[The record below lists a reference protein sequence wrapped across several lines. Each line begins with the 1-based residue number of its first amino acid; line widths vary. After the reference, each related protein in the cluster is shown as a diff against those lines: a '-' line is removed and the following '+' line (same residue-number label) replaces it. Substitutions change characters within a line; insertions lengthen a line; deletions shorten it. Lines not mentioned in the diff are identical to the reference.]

1 MTRIINNLQA
11 VPGRKALILFST
23 NAPPLIKPPEY
34 FGDSLFRASTTIY
47 QCALPGWNDYWAE
60 FSNCTGGYTIKSKE
74 EKFPEIEQVLR
85 DFDRCYLLGYKP
97 DRKTLESLQDL
108 NFQAGVP
115 QRIITNDH
123 SLRIRL
129 KKPGLKVRTRS
140 GFSDISLRN
149 TISPANI
156 SQMRSGRI
164 ILSNSPFV
172 AGNLEVTAEALPLY
186 NHKKESVI
194 HAVLHIDGTVLS
206 FRPEPEDGYR
216 VAEVSIFGQASLEGR
231 VVNSY
236 RGTGTFR
243 APIKSFANRV
253 REGFASTIDVPVPGP
268 GSYELRS
275 TVSQGERIGNV
286 SILVDVPNY
295 AGSDLVASGISTFN
309 TSKDF
314 SAQAD
319 ANVFTRKIRRSYPFA
334 CSLSVYNAR
343 RESGK
348 AKIEAQLR
356 LYRDDVLIKAS
367 EIVPFSGDDLNTTSN
382 EVPLRF
388 EIKPS
393 PELTAGNYLLEVMV
407 IDRLAGK
414 KHGTV
419 AQSVAIELSD

>member
-11 VPGRKALILFST
+11 VPGRKALILFSN

-275 TVSQGERIGNV
+275 TVSQGKGSAMSRYLWMSQTMRV
-286 SILVDVPNY
+286 LILSLREFPL
-295 AGSDLVASGISTFN
+295 STRQKIS
-309 TSKDF
+309 
-314 SAQAD
+314 
-319 ANVFTRKIRRSYPFA
+319 
-334 CSLSVYNAR
+334 AR
-343 RESGK
+343 R
-348 AKIEAQLR
+348 QMR
-356 LYRDDVLIKAS
+356 MC
-367 EIVPFSGDDLNTTSN
+367 
-382 EVPLRF
+382 
-388 EIKPS
+388 
-393 PELTAGNYLLEVMV
+393 LLERSGGPILSPVLFRCTMPAA
-407 IDRLAGK
+407 R
-414 KHGTV
+414 V
-419 AQSVAIELSD
+419 AKPKSRPN